1 MHNEELRYEIRDNGI
16 DGQHEKEDMSYINIK
31 I

>member
-1 MHNEELRYEIRDNGI
+1 MLNEELQYEIRDNGI
-16 DGQHEKEDMSYINIK
+16 DGQHKKEDWNYINIK